1 MKKTPVIVVYTAQ
14 VGGLDKS
21 RNDIL
26 CFTNRQ
32 GFKESRRAARMYK
45 VLSHRFIEA
54 DYSIWVDN
62 IVHLKKKPE
71 DLLPLLNGKDIAVMR
86 HPTNVSIYEEA
97 EDVKRA
103 QLDNLEIV
111 DSQMSYYRSQG
122 YESIEGM
129 AMTGL
134 IIRKHTKKI
143 EDLNNSWW
151 SEICSGSSRDQLSFN
166 YVFDGHISYID
177 WPGSYDNEYFYT
189 VKHKVALSYRI
200 KAIIR
205 LRTRLKSLKKLLLHE
220 KN

>member
-1 MKKTPVIVVYTAQ
+1 MKKPTVVVYTAQ
-14 VGGLDKS
+14 VGGLDPS
-21 RNDIL
+21 REDVL
-26 CFTNRQ
+26 CFTNQR

-45 VLSHRFIEA
+45 ALSHRYVDA
-54 DYSIWVDN
+54 DYSIWIDS
-62 IVHLKKKPE
+62 ILRLKVQPE

-86 HPTNVSIYEEA
+86 HPTNVTIYEEA

-103 QLDNLEIV
+103 KLDNLEIV

-143 EDLNNSWW
+143 EDLNNAWW
-151 SEICSGSSRDQLSFN
+151 SEICAGSGRDQLSFN

-189 VKHKVALSYRI
+189 IKHRISILRRI
-200 KAIIR
+200 KSVIR
-205 LRTRLKSLKKLLLHE
+205 IRTRLKLLKSIISK
-220 KN
+220 

>member
-1 MKKTPVIVVYTAQ
+1 MKKPTVVVYTAQ
-14 VGGLDKS
+14 VGGLDPS
-21 RNDIL
+21 REDIL
-26 CFTNRQ
+26 CFINHR

-45 VLSHRFIEA
+45 ALSHRYVDA
-54 DYSIWVDN
+54 DYSIWIDS
-62 IVHLKKKPE
+62 ILRLKVQPE

-86 HPTNVSIYEEA
+86 HPTNVTIYEEA

-103 QLDNLEIV
+103 KLDNLEIV

-143 EDLNNSWW
+143 EDLNNAWW
-151 SEICSGSSRDQLSFN
+151 SEICAGSGRDQLSFN

-189 VKHKVALSYRI
+189 IKHRISILRRI
-200 KAIIR
+200 KSVIR
-205 LRTRLKSLKKLLLHE
+205 IRTRLKLLKSIISK
-220 KN
+220 